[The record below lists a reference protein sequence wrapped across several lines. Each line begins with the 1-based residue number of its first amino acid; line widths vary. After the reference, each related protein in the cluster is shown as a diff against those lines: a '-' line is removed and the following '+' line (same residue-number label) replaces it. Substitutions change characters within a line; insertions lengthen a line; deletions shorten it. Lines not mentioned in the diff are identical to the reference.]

1 MDYRQAV
8 AAALAGDG
16 QGFAWLYE
24 ATQHDMYYI
33 ALKYMKN
40 EDDAMDVLQ
49 DSYMKAWQ
57 SLASLKEPENFRAW
71 FGRIVANTAKNALV
85 KKRPTLFSQMDT
97 ENEDGD
103 SFEFDIE
110 DDRKEYQPE
119 RSYTEKETQLLVREL
134 IDSLSDEQRLCIM
147 MYHLDGQSI
156 KDIAQ
161 AFGVSEN
168 TVKSR
173 LLYGR
178 KAIKAKAEEMQKKGY
193 QLYSFAP
200 LPLLLFLL
208 RSERKSQAFAAMAE
222 AVKKVQQETVLTNTG
237 AHAQGTGN
245 SGAQGAGNSGVQG
258 RRNSG
263 MQGTAYSGAAKQAA
277 GQAAGQA
284 AKRGF
289 IHTVAGKVV
298 LGVISAA
305 VIGGASATTTYFV
318 LEHMSNKKAQESY
331 EAMAENK
338 DDALSE
344 TVPEETVMET
354 EQVVQTEAPET
365 EPPETEPPVR
375 EVADTEYPSLLAGEL
390 TKSELNLVLSYGP
403 TEIGEGGL
411 SDADL
416 FYWFPLIC
424 MGDEQEGN
432 LISSF
437 GMNADYTYGC
447 SVEDANRF
455 ASVLTDTRFSENND
469 NDALRVSGGRI
480 NFYGVTLSYG
490 ASTQISSAKH
500 TEDAMVIQYTHTTTY
515 YNDSGRKE
523 TAKKEALLKPDAD
536 GKFKI
541 VRIYNVDNRPA
552 EAEEIFEKTAKKSED
567 KTSDKSSSK
576 VAEDGDYSIYQPV
589 LDYAAEGA
597 NGYDF
602 PGYEDVLSG
611 ELEYT
616 LYDMDHDGT
625 KDLLLRDKQNIP
637 QPILYYVYRVF
648 EKEQTEK
655 EIKYNF
661 YDGIISS
668 TDWYATEDGNGVYTC
683 EVSRGN
689 GDIDYYRV
697 TAEDGKLTMADRP
710 EISTTIG
717 TQEAKT
723 YADKF
728 PKLTWYPI
736 SDRSAL
742 EK

>member
-1 MDYRQAV
+1 MNCRQAV
-8 AAALAGDG
+8 MAALQGDSE
-16 QGFAWLYE
+16 GFAWLYE
-24 ATQHDMYYI
+24 TTQQDMYYI

-57 SLASLKEPENFRAW
+57 SLATLKDPENFRAW
-71 FGRIVANTAKNALV
+71 FGRIVANTAKNALA
-85 KKRPTLFSQMDT
+85 KKRPTLFSQMNT

-119 RSYTEKETQLLVREL
+119 RSYTQKETQLLVHEL

-156 KDIAQ
+156 KDIAE

-178 KAIKAKAEEMQKKGY
+178 KAIKAKAEELQKKGH

-208 RSERKSQAFAAMAE
+208 RSERKSQVFAAMAE
-222 AVKKVQQETVLTNTG
+222 AVREAQREIILNNAGAYGQSGENTEDG
-237 AHAQGTGN
+237 AIQHTEA
-245 SGAQGAGNSGVQG
+245 AAGI
-258 RRNSG
+258 
-263 MQGTAYSGAAKQAA
+263 QAA
-277 GQAAGQA
+277 EKAVE
-284 AKRGF
+284 RGF
-289 IHTVAGKVV
+289 IHTTAGKVV
-298 LGVISAA
+298 LGVLSAA
-305 VIGGASATTTYFV
+305 VIGGASAATTYFV
-318 LEHMSNKKAQESY
+318 LEHMSSKAAQESY

-338 DDALSE
+338 EDALSE
-344 TVPEETVMET
+344 TVPEEAAGET
-354 EQVVQTEAPET
+354 ESIAQTEVPET
-365 EPPETEPPVR
+365 EPPQTEEPVR
-375 EVADTEYPSLLAGEL
+375 EVADAEYPSLLAGEL
-390 TKSELNLVLSYGP
+390 TKSELNLMLSYGP
-403 TEIGEGGL
+403 TEIGESGL

-447 SVEDANRF
+447 DVGEANRF

-469 NDALRVSGGRI
+469 NEAFWVNGDRI
-480 NFYGVTLSYG
+480 GFYGVTLSYG
-490 ASTQISSAKH
+490 ASTDINSAKY
-500 TEDAMVIQYTHTTTY
+500 TDDAMIIRYTHTTTY
-515 YNDSGRKE
+515 YNDGGRKE
-523 TAKKEALLKPDAD
+523 TAKKEALLKPNAD

-541 VRIYNVDNRPA
+541 VRIYNADNRPA
-552 EAEEIFEKTAKKSED
+552 EVEGIFEKPEKSSVD
-567 KTSDKSSSK
+567 KTSDKSPSK
-576 VAEDGDYSIYQPV
+576 AAEDGDYDIYQNV
-589 LDYAAEGA
+589 LDYAAEGTS
-597 NGYDF
+597 GYDF

-616 LYDMDHDGT
+616 LYDMDYDGT
-625 KDLLLRDKQNIP
+625 KDLILRDKQNIP
-637 QPILYYVYRVF
+637 QPFLYYVYRVF
-648 EKEQTEK
+648 EREQTET
-655 EIKYNF
+655 EMTYNI

-668 TDWYATEDGNGVYTC
+668 TDWYVPEDGNGVYTC
-683 EVSRGN
+683 EVSRNN
-689 GDIDYYRV
+689 GDMEYYRV
-697 TAEDGKLTMADRP
+697 TAEDGSLTMASQP
-710 EISTTIG
+710 EISTTVG
-717 TQEAKT
+717 TEEAKA
-723 YADKF
+723 YSDKF
-728 PKLTWYPI
+728 PMLTWYPI

>member
-245 SGAQGAGNSGVQG
+245 SGAQ
-258 RRNSG
+258 
-263 MQGTAYSGAAKQAA
+263 
-277 GQAAGQA
+277 
-284 AKRGF
+284 
-289 IHTVAGKVV
+289 
-298 LGVISAA
+298 
-305 VIGGASATTTYFV
+305 
-318 LEHMSNKKAQESY
+318 
-331 EAMAENK
+331 
-338 DDALSE
+338 
-344 TVPEETVMET
+344 
-354 EQVVQTEAPET
+354 
-365 EPPETEPPVR
+365 
-375 EVADTEYPSLLAGEL
+375 
-390 TKSELNLVLSYGP
+390 
-403 TEIGEGGL
+403 
-411 SDADL
+411 
-416 FYWFPLIC
+416 
-424 MGDEQEGN
+424 
-432 LISSF
+432 
-437 GMNADYTYGC
+437 
-447 SVEDANRF
+447 
-455 ASVLTDTRFSENND
+455 
-469 NDALRVSGGRI
+469 
-480 NFYGVTLSYG
+480 
-490 ASTQISSAKH
+490 
-500 TEDAMVIQYTHTTTY
+500 
-515 YNDSGRKE
+515 
-523 TAKKEALLKPDAD
+523 
-536 GKFKI
+536 
-541 VRIYNVDNRPA
+541 
-552 EAEEIFEKTAKKSED
+552 
-567 KTSDKSSSK
+567 
-576 VAEDGDYSIYQPV
+576 
-589 LDYAAEGA
+589 
-597 NGYDF
+597 
-602 PGYEDVLSG
+602 
-611 ELEYT
+611 
-616 LYDMDHDGT
+616 
-625 KDLLLRDKQNIP
+625 
-637 QPILYYVYRVF
+637 
-648 EKEQTEK
+648 
-655 EIKYNF
+655 
-661 YDGIISS
+661 
-668 TDWYATEDGNGVYTC
+668 
-683 EVSRGN
+683 
-689 GDIDYYRV
+689 
-697 TAEDGKLTMADRP
+697 
-710 EISTTIG
+710 
-717 TQEAKT
+717 
-723 YADKF
+723 
-728 PKLTWYPI
+728 
-736 SDRSAL
+736 
-742 EK
+742 